1 MGLYLASKEVWRNKG
16 RYILF
21 SMVIALITVLVL
33 FIAALAEGLGLANK
47 EYLDKLD
54 AELLAFQANVDL
66 SLNSSRI
73 GRAKLNDIR
82 RVEGVKEIGPLGF
95 SVGSLIATGEEEPI
109 DVSLIGIE
117 AGMPGNPPILSG
129 RGIQANRG
137 SEVILDG
144 NIQAQTNIKIGD
156 TITIKTI
163 QGTDE
168 SFFNMQVIGFTD
180 KRQYLYQPSVFLPYQ
195 TWDRIRAQ
203 GGMSSGL
210 VNQTANIVAIKLED
224 PQNAENVTALIKSQV
239 DDIEI
244 ADIPTT
250 IEAIPGYSA
259 QQTTTNTQKS
269 FTLLIGLLVIGGFF
283 QIQTLQKVPQIGV
296 LKAIG
301 APNKMIATAVV
312 FQIILVTTFGV
323 LIGTRGDNSPLFR
336 FTSGDSHSL
345 YSTKHI
351 NSNWLPGIDW
361 TDWWVSSCACGNPS
375 GTAHSIGLI
384 LIIKR
389 EENRMSDIVIE
400 TKGVSKIYQT
410 GEMVVKAVDTV
421 SMKIR
426 KGEFVALV
434 GPSGSGKTTM
444 LAMLAALLSPTEGE
458 AFIDGQDLGL
468 MKDVDR
474 VAFRRQKIGFTFQQN
489 NLVPYLSVLENVE
502 LMLQLNGKL
511 NPQDHERAL
520 GLLTRLGLEERL
532 NNLPSQISGGQQQR
546 VAIARSLIHNPSVV
560 LADEPTASLDTE
572 RAYQVVQIFA
582 DLIHEENKAGIMV
595 THDLRMCRYV
605 DRVIQMIDGTIEIEL
620 DDKNEINEFI
630 SCG

>member
-1 MGLYLASKEVWRNKG
+1 MGLYLAYKEVWRNKG

-95 SVGSLIATGEEEPI
+95 SVGSLIAAGEEEPI
-109 DVSLIGIE
+109 DISLIGIE
-117 AGMPGNPPILSG
+117 AGMPGNPPIFSG

-137 SEVILDG
+137 NEVILDG

-210 VNQTANIVAIKLED
+210 VNQTANIVAIKLDD

-301 APNKMIATAVV
+301 APNKIIAIAVV

-323 LIGTRGDNSPLFR
+323 LIGT
-336 FTSGDSHSL
+336 TI
-345 YSTKHI
+345 TI
-351 NSNWLPGIDW
+351 
-361 TDWWVSSCACGNPS
+361 
-375 GTAHSIGLI
+375 
-384 LIIKR
+384 
-389 EENRMSDIVIE
+389 
-400 TKGVSKIYQT
+400 
-410 GEMVVKAVDTV
+410 
-421 SMKIR
+421 
-426 KGEFVALV
+426 
-434 GPSGSGKTTM
+434 
-444 LAMLAALLSPTEGE
+444 LLS
-458 AFIDGQDLGL
+458 LGL
-468 MKDVDR
+468 PQGIPIVFTPQNTLIQIGSLVLIGPIGGLVAVR
-474 VAFRRQKIGFTFQQN
+474 VATR
-489 NLVPYLSVLENVE
+489 VE
-502 LMLQLNGKL
+502 PLT
-511 NPQDHERAL
+511 AL
-520 GLLTRLGLEERL
+520 GL
-532 NNLPSQISGGQQQR
+532 SS
-546 VAIARSLIHNPSVV
+546 
-560 LADEPTASLDTE
+560 
-572 RAYQVVQIFA
+572 
-582 DLIHEENKAGIMV
+582 
-595 THDLRMCRYV
+595 
-605 DRVIQMIDGTIEIEL
+605 
-620 DDKNEINEFI
+620 
-630 SCG
+630 

>member
-1 MGLYLASKEVWRNKG
+1 MGLYLAFKEVWRNKG

-95 SVGSLIATGEEEPI
+95 SVGSLIAAGEEEPI

-156 TITIKTI
+156 TVTIKTI

-168 SFFNMQVIGFTD
+168 SFFNMLVIGFTD

-210 VNQTANIVAIKLED
+210 VNQTANIVAIKLDD

-301 APNKMIATAVV
+301 APNKVIATAVV

-323 LIGTRGDNSPLFR
+323 LIGT
-336 FTSGDSHSL
+336 
-345 YSTKHI
+345 
-351 NSNWLPGIDW
+351 
-361 TDWWVSSCACGNPS
+361 
-375 GTAHSIGLI
+375 
-384 LIIKR
+384 
-389 EENRMSDIVIE
+389 
-400 TKGVSKIYQT
+400 
-410 GEMVVKAVDTV
+410 VVT
-421 SMKIR
+421 I
-426 KGEFVALV
+426 
-434 GPSGSGKTTM
+434 
-444 LAMLAALLSPTEGE
+444 LLS
-458 AFIDGQDLGL
+458 LGL
-468 MKDVDR
+468 PQGIPIVFTLQNTLIQIGSLVLIGPIGGLVAVR
-474 VAFRRQKIGFTFQQN
+474 VATR
-489 NLVPYLSVLENVE
+489 VE
-502 LMLQLNGKL
+502 PLT
-511 NPQDHERAL
+511 AL
-520 GLLTRLGLEERL
+520 GL
-532 NNLPSQISGGQQQR
+532 SS
-546 VAIARSLIHNPSVV
+546 
-560 LADEPTASLDTE
+560 
-572 RAYQVVQIFA
+572 
-582 DLIHEENKAGIMV
+582 
-595 THDLRMCRYV
+595 
-605 DRVIQMIDGTIEIEL
+605 
-620 DDKNEINEFI
+620 
-630 SCG
+630 